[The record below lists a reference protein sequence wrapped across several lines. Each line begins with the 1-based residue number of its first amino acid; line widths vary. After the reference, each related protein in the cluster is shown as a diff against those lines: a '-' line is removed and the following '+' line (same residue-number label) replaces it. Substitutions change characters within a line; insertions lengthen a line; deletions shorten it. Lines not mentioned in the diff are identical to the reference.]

1 MIEEESAALKQKRM
15 EFDFEKATFSKQTEF
30 AKNILKNQ
38 DEEIKVSIHVDDFY
52 IIVDSIKIVDYW
64 SRHVKRALAGT
75 EGDVS
80 ALSTVAQPTV

>member
-52 IIVDSIKIVDYW
+52 IIVDSIKIVD
-64 SRHVKRALAGT
+64 KNC
-75 EGDVS
+75 
-80 ALSTVAQPTV
+80 

>member
-38 DEEIKVSIHVDDFY
+38 DEEIKVSIHVDDFFLY
-52 IIVDSIKIVDYW
+52 YC
-64 SRHVKRALAGT
+64 R
-75 EGDVS
+75 
-80 ALSTVAQPTV
+80 